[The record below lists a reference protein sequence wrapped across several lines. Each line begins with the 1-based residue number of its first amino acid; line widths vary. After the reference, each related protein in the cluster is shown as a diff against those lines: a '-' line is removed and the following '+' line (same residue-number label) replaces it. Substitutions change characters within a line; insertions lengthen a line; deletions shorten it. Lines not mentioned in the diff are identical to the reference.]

1 MKLSIHSA
9 GRAFLLISVLL
20 FSACK
25 TNRTTQGAIIGGAA
39 GGILGGVIGKKS
51 GNSAAG
57 IIIGAAIGGTAGAI
71 IGRYMDKQAEEIKQ
85 DLKNAKVKRV
95 GEGILVTFD
104 AGLMFDVDSYQ
115 LKSATRRELDEL
127 ATILKKYEDTDILV
141 EGHTDSTGAEDYNQ
155 ALSVN
160 RAKSVYQKLQGRGVT
175 AARVTTVGYG
185 ERQPVADNGSTSG
198 RQKNRRVEVAIYANK
213 KLKRAAKRGDIP
225 TE

>member
-9 GRAFLLISVLL
+9 GRALLLISVLL

-39 GGILGGVIGKKS
+39 GGVLGGVIGKKS

-104 AGLMFDVDSYQ
+104 AGLMFDVNSYQ
-115 LKSATRRELDEL
+115 LKSATKRELDEL

-155 ALSVN
+155 TLSVN

-175 AARVTTVGYG
+175 ATRVTTVGYG
-185 ERQPVADNGSTSG
+185 ERQPVADNASTSG

-225 TE
+225 SE